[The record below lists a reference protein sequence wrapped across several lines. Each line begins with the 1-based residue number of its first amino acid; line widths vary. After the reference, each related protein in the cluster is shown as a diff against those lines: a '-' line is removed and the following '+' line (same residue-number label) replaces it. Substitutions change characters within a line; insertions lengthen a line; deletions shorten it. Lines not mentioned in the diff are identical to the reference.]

1 MVNNDLTS
9 RHYNSV
15 NSVNSGAD
23 GVGVLGKTRPIGISF
38 GNTK

>member
-9 RHYNSV
+9 RHY